1 MERKVQACLRFET
14 LFLIPPE
21 CYRPVVVSWL
31 PLLVWHFGSFTESN
45 ENVEFSRTVTDF
57 SINWTILGG
66 VPEIV
71 PGQFRFT
78 DVLATNSPTRFYR
91 VRSP

>member
-45 ENVEFSRTVTDF
+45 ENVEF
-57 SINWTILGG
+57 
-66 VPEIV
+66 
-71 PGQFRFT
+71 
-78 DVLATNSPTRFYR
+78 
-91 VRSP
+91 